1 MGPHFNPVVMT
12 ATTPKATNIVW
23 HEASVD
29 RQARASQRGHSS
41 SILWFPACRD
51 RAKAPWPTR

>member
-1 MGPHFNPVVMT
+1 MT

-41 SILWFPACRD
+41 SILWFTGAQE
-51 RAKAPWPTR
+51 AKEPKDQQFAASCCEQ